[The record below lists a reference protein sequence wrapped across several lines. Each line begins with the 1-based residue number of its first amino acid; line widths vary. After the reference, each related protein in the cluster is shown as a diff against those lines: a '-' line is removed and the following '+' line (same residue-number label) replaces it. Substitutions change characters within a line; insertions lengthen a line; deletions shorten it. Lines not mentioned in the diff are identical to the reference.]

1 MKSILL
7 ILMLSL
13 PSQLFAAN
21 LDLTFSVEGQV
32 NKGEA
37 VLTLNDHIEVFYEE
51 EHDREAGKINTLKGV
66 TFSFNFDLKKGGK

>member
-1 MKSILL
+1 MKGLL
-7 ILMLSL
+7 ILIMLSL

-37 VLTLNDHIEVFYEE
+37 VLTLNDHLEVFYEE
-51 EHDREAGKINTLKGV
+51 EHDREAGKINTVKGV
-66 TFSFNFDLKKGGK
+66 TFSFSFDLKKRDR